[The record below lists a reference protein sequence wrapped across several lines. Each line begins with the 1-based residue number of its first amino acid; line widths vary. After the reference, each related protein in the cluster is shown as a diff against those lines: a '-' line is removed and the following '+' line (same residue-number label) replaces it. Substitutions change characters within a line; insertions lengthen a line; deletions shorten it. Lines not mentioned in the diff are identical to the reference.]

1 MRGPTALFVRCLTG
15 PLFGHSRV
23 PKSKASFKIAT
34 KTTAELVPGAGSTI
48 ALRTVQSEDQEN
60 AATVTDLASA
70 KFQKEVAADALHC
83 NMCMNAWN
91 FVLICNLAM
100 TLQNEK

>member
-23 PKSKASFKIAT
+23 PKSKASFKIAAT
-34 KTTAELVPGAGSTI
+34 TTAELVQGAGSTI

-60 AATVTDLASA
+60 TATVTDLASA
-70 KFQKEVAADALHC
+70 KFQKEVAADPLHC
-83 NMCMNAWN
+83 NMCMNA
-91 FVLICNLAM
+91 
-100 TLQNEK
+100 